1 MGRWLGQMEVKDII
15 ALAGISVTLAVSCLT
30 LLYSIRSS
38 RRTSFVNT
46 VTVSRLRW
54 IDSLRDK
61 VSEFIAVTTRLL
73 DLKASLDEKNF
84 EPLLLQRDTLLHQ
97 IVLHLNP
104 NDPEDQ
110 QIKTLVLQ
118 VQQLTDE
125 RAELGDLLSTLVIL
139 RDATGAYLKKEWN
152 RVKRESVRTS
162 F

>member
-1 MGRWLGQMEVKDII
+1 MEIKDII
-15 ALAGISVTLAVSCLT
+15 ALVGIGVTLAVSCAT

-46 VTVSRLRW
+46 VTASRLKW

-73 DLKASLDEKNF
+73 DPKASSDEKNF
-84 EPLLLQRDTLLHQ
+84 ESLLLQRDTLLHQ

-104 NDPEDQ
+104 NDSEDQ
-110 QIKTLVLQ
+110 RIKALVVQ
-118 VQQLTDE
+118 VQQLTDQHSE
-125 RAELGDLLSTLVIL
+125 SGELLDTLVTL
-139 RDATGAYLKKEWN
+139 RDAAGAYLKKEWN
-152 RVKRESVRTS
+152 RVKKESVRTS